1 VATSRV
7 PKAPSVN
14 PSIIKF
20 YAILL
25 PEVARNADTVATAV
39 VASLPPDAIMAIGGK
54 IQLVS
59 VINLEGNA

>member
-1 VATSRV
+1 
-7 PKAPSVN
+7 VN